1 MNSVHPAAPSPSLLT
16 RWSRFVVRRRRPV
29 LIAYVVLLAVFGA
42 IGFGVFPNLGGEG
55 FDDPGSESGQVQQV
69 LEERY
74 GVTDPAAV
82 IVISADRNL
91 DDPAVADRATALLDE
106 VAATA
111 GVDRVVSYWGTGQPP
126 QLRSA
131 DGRSAQALVFVDP
144 SADGEA
150 ISADLVDRYRG
161 TQDGLEVR
169 FAGVGPVVN
178 EVSAT
183 ISSDLAR
190 AESIAVPI
198 VLLLL
203 LWVFGSV
210 VAAGLPFL
218 VAIFATLGSFFLL
231 FLATLTTDVSI
242 FALNLV
248 TALGLALGV
257 DYALLMINR
266 FREELARLG
275 SGDEAVVAMMGTA
288 GRTVLV
294 SGFTVALTLAS
305 LTVFPLYFLRSFAY
319 AGVAVSLMAVLG
331 AFTGLPALLAM
342 LGPRVNRLKIRRGD
356 LAPTDEGAWSRVAR
370 AVMRRPWPVLV
381 ACVALL
387 LVLAIPALRVVP
399 GQVDDRALPRDA
411 PAAEAS
417 QFLREQFPGEEGTP
431 FEIVLRDA
439 DPAAV
444 DAYAETVAA
453 VPGVVRVETPTSILA
468 PGQPP
473 IPNPQGAELA
483 AGDLTRVVA
492 VGDQPFAD
500 TTAVKALDAIRAL
513 PAPASEVLV
522 GGATASFEDAND
534 SVVSRLWLVALWVG
548 LTTLIV
554 IFLYTGSVLIPLKA
568 ILLNLLGLAA
578 TLGVLVWVFQDGHL
592 MWLTGDYVQ
601 TGTLDLGSMVIVA
614 IVAFALSTD
623 YELFLLSRIKE
634 AHDEGHATS
643 EAVALGLQR
652 TGRIVTAAAILIAIV
667 FIAFVASGVTNIKQL
682 GFGAA
687 FAILIDATIVRGLL
701 VPALMRIAG
710 DANWWAPTWLRRVH
724 GRIGL
729 SD

>member
-1 MNSVHPAAPSPSLLT
+1 MNSVHPAADSVIT
-16 RWSRFVVRRRRPV
+16 RWARFVVRRRRSV
-29 LIAYVVLLAVFGA
+29 LIAYVALLAVFGGV
-42 IGFGVFPNLGGEG
+42 GFGVFPNLGGEG
-55 FDDPGSESGQVQQV
+55 FDDPGSESGEVQRL
-69 LEERY
+69 LEDRY
-74 GVTDPAAV
+74 GATDPAAV
-82 IVISADRNL
+82 IVLRTDAGV
-91 DDPAVADRATALLDE
+91 DDPASAERATAILDE
-106 VAATA
+106 IAATE
-111 GVDRVVSYWGTGQPP
+111 GVDRVVSYWSAGQPP
-126 QLRSA
+126 QLKSE
-131 DGRSAQALVFVDP
+131 DGRYAQALVFVAPD
-144 SADGEA
+144 ADGEA
-150 ISADLVDRYRG
+150 ISADLVERYGGAR
-161 TQDGLEVR
+161 DGIELS
-169 FAGVGPVVN
+169 FAGPGPVIG

-190 AESIAVPI
+190 AEAIAVPI

-218 VAIFATLGSFFLL
+218 VAVFATLGSFFLL
-231 FLATLTTDVSI
+231 YLATLATDVSI

-266 FREELARLG
+266 FREELARVG

-294 SGFTVALTLAS
+294 SGLTVALTLAS

-381 ACVALL
+381 VGVAV
-387 LVLAIPALRVVP
+387 LVLLAVPALRLVP
-399 GQVDDRALPRDA
+399 GQVDDRSLPRDN

-417 QFLREQFPGEEGTP
+417 QLLRDQFPGEEGTP
-431 FEIVLRDA
+431 FEILLRDA
-439 DPAAV
+439 DAATL
-444 DAYAETVAA
+444 DAYAEAVAA
-453 VPGVVRVETPTSILA
+453 VPGVVRVETPTSVVIA
-468 PGQPP
+468 GQPP
-473 IPNPQGAELA
+473 APNQRGADLVD
-483 AGDLTRVVA
+483 GDLTRVVA
-492 VGDQPFAD
+492 VGDRPFGD
-500 TTAVKALDAIRAL
+500 TTAIETLDAIRAL
-513 PAPASEVLV
+513 PAPAAQVLV
-522 GGATASFEDAND
+522 GGATASFADAND
-534 SVVSRLWLVALWVG
+534 AVVGRLWLVALWVG
-548 LTTLIV
+548 LTTLVV
-554 IFLYTGSVLIPLKA
+554 IFLYTGSVLIPFKA
-568 ILLNLLGLAA
+568 ILLNLLSLGA
-578 TLGVLVWVFQDGHL
+578 TLGVLVWVFQDGNL
-592 MWLTGDYVQ
+592 TWLTGDFVQ
-601 TGTLDLGSMVIVA
+601 TGTVDLSSLVIVA

-634 AHDEGHATS
+634 AHDLGSSTR

-667 FIAFVASGVTNIKQL
+667 FIAFIASGVTNIKQL

-687 FAILIDATIVRGLL
+687 FAILIDATLVRGLL

-710 DANWWAPTWLRRVH
+710 DANWWAPGWLRRVH
-724 GRIGL
+724 GRFGL